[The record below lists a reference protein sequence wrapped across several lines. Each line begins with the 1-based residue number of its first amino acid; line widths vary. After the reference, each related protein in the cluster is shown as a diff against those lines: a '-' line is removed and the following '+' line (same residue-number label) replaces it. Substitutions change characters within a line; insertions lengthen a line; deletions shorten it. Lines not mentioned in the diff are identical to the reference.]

1 MPNYLITV
9 SGEIPL
15 RSKRTRP
22 RFYRKLIKN
31 IEDLASRIGAR
42 VLESEIIDA
51 KIFISTD
58 KDILDKLQ
66 MVFGIHR
73 VARVFVFKFD
83 DLKSLAET
91 VSEMT
96 KNKVIGKKFAVRVKR
111 SGKHDFTSLD
121 VAREIGSLLRP
132 HSSGVDLEDPD
143 VVIELEVRGN
153 MAYLYEESVKG
164 PGGLPIGIEG
174 KALVLFSGGFDSPV
188 ASWFMAKRGVEVDFL
203 HYFMGL
209 SKSSYYAY
217 LVARKLAENWLIG
230 YRPRFIIVDFT
241 PVIKE
246 IIDRVEWSYR
256 QVVLRALMYII
267 GERIAEK
274 LGYSALVTGES
285 VGQASS
291 QTLQN
296 ISTIERI
303 VKPEIPI
310 LRPLLGFDKEEIIEY
325 SRKIGLYD
333 LSSKVIEACAIAPRK
348 VITSPDMNKAKSMIA
363 RIDNDVIEKALSTM
377 KVLDL
382 LQSPPENVLLTS
394 DLEID
399 FIPENALIIDVRDIE
414 KSVSDPVKGAIH
426 ISKVNLDELPKDKTI
441 MFICDT
447 GSISSLFARELRE
460 RGFKAYSL
468 KGGLS
473 ACKRHD

>member
-1 MPNYLITV
+1 
-9 SGEIPL
+9 
-15 RSKRTRP
+15 
-22 RFYRKLIKN
+22 
-31 IEDLASRIGAR
+31 
-42 VLESEIIDA
+42 
-51 KIFISTD
+51 
-58 KDILDKLQ
+58 
-66 MVFGIHR
+66 
-73 VARVFVFKFD
+73 
-83 DLKSLAET
+83 
-91 VSEMT
+91 
-96 KNKVIGKKFAVRVKR
+96 
-111 SGKHDFTSLD
+111 
-121 VAREIGSLLRP
+121 
-132 HSSGVDLEDPD
+132 
-143 VVIELEVRGN
+143 
-153 MAYLYEESVKG
+153 
-164 PGGLPIGIEG
+164 
-174 KALVLFSGGFDSPV
+174 
-188 ASWFMAKRGVEVDFL
+188 
-203 HYFMGL
+203 
-209 SKSSYYAY
+209 
-217 LVARKLAENWLIG
+217 
-230 YRPRFIIVDFT
+230 
-241 PVIKE
+241 

-296 ISTIERI
+296 ISTIERVI
-303 VKPEIPI
+303 KPEIPI